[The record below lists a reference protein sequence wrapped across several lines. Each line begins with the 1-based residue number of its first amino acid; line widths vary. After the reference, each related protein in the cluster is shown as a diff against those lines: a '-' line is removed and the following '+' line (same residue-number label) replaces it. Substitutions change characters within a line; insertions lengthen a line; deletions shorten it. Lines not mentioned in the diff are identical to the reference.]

1 MRRTIEDIQRDFE
14 LAKKELEPIEIQRN
28 KAVKKVNHFYKEL
41 EQYKLNHGLYRP
53 MSDLKEY
60 IGKSIK
66 HIELV
71 YRDSDGKMQI
81 EDMYNDE
88 LFKVDKEGHLDYSS
102 YNCGVM
108 HFNNG
113 KYIYQYYGHPT
124 EYDFLGFLDIGVE
137 DETGV
142 EHE

>member
-14 LAKKELEPIEIQRN
+14 LAKKELDPIEIQRN
-28 KAVKKVNHFYKEL
+28 EAVKKVNRFYNEL
-41 EQYKLNHGLYRP
+41 EKYKLNHGLYRP

-60 IGKSIK
+60 IGKHIK
-66 HIELV
+66 HIKLV

-102 YNCGVM
+102 FQCGNMCFYNE
-108 HFNNG
+108 
-113 KYIYQYYGHPT
+113 KYMYQYHGLLT
-124 EYDFLGFLDIGVE
+124 EYDFLGFLEISTE
-137 DETGV
+137 E
-142 EHE
+142 